1 MSFLI
6 QSLEPDQFGSL
17 FSMSDDELQRH
28 QARRVVVDA
37 NPGTPCRVSLQDA
50 EIGEEVVLVHYEH
63 QPADSPFRSSHAIY
77 VRNNV
82 AQSFLNEGEIPALFR
97 HRLMSVRAFNADHI
111 MIDAE
116 AVEGT
121 QLESVLN
128 RFLDDPQVDY
138 IHLHYAK
145 PGCFAAR
152 VERC

>member
-17 FSMSDDELQRH
+17 FSMSDDELQQH
-28 QARRVVVDA
+28 HARRVTVEQ

-50 EIGEEVVLVHYEH
+50 EIGEEVILLHYEH
-63 QPADSPFRSSHAIY
+63 LPEDSPFRSSHAIY
-77 VRNNV
+77 VRNNA
-82 AQSFLNEGEIPALFR
+82 AQCFLDEDEIPALFR
-97 HRLMSVRAFNADHI
+97 HRLMSVRAFSKDHI
-111 MIDAE
+111 MINADAT
-116 AVEGT
+116 EGT
-121 QLESVLN
+121 HLEPVLK
-128 RFLDDPQVDY
+128 RFLDDQNVAY

>member
-1 MSFLI
+1 MPFLI
-6 QSLEPDQFGSL
+6 HALAPDRFQSL
-17 FSMSDDELQRH
+17 FSMSDDELQQH
-28 QARRVVVDA
+28 QARRVAVEA

-50 EIGEEVVLVHYEH
+50 EVGEEVVLVHYEH

-82 AQSFLNEGEIPALFR
+82 AQSFLDEDEIPALFR
-97 HRLMSVRAFNADHI
+97 HRLMSVRAFSKDHI
-111 MIDAE
+111 MINADAI
-116 AVEGT
+116 EGT
-121 QLESVLN
+121 YLEPVIN
-128 RFLDDPQVDY
+128 RFLDDQEVDY

>member
-1 MSFLI
+1 MPFLI
-6 QSLEPDQFGSL
+6 QSLEPSQFGSL
-17 FSMSDDELQRH
+17 FAMSDAQLQQH
-28 QARRVVVDA
+28 HARRVVVEE
-37 NPGTPCRVSLQDA
+37 NPGTPCRVSLEDA
-50 EIGEEVVLVHYEH
+50 EVGEEVILVHYEH

-82 AQSFLNEGEIPALFR
+82 AQSFLKAGEIPDLFV

-111 MIDAE
+111 MIDAD

-121 QLESVLN
+121 QLEPVLN
-128 RFLDDPQVDY
+128 RILDDPQVDY